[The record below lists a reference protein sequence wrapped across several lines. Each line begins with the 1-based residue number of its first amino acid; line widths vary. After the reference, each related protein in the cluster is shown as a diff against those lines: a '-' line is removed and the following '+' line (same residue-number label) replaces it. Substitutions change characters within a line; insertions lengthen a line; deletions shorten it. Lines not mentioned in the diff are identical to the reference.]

1 MHRFFLSSLTDTPSG
16 NAAAETPKHRNTE
29 LKWSMISFESP
40 PMVILCVLLFKFFI
54 FRFFEQEDAEKRGR
68 EELRAL
74 VSATLIFVFLK

>member
-1 MHRFFLSSLTDTPSG
+1 
-16 NAAAETPKHRNTE
+16 
-29 LKWSMISFESP
+29 MISFESP